1 MTQRGNAIK
10 RIYHLHFPREGDMPS
25 SHGAPGGSTRFG
37 QEAEGKGGRCEQKT
51 LVWSLQEGVDEAG

>member
-1 MTQRGNAIK
+1 MAWKEVMAFEEELITYVSQETPHRAIW
-10 RIYHLHFPREGDMPS
+10 
-25 SHGAPGGSTRFG
+25 GSTRFG